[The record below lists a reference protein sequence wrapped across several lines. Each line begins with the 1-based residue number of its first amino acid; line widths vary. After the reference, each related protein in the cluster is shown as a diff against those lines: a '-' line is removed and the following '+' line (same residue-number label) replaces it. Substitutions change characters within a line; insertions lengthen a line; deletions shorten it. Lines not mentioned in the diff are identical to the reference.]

1 MPEIAQ
7 ATITVTPVMKGAQQT
22 ITNDLSEA
30 AQPAG
35 EAAGKVAGASMSEAI
50 GKKMTGAGTA
60 LTKGLT
66 GPITAAAAGAVAA
79 WKSVDEG
86 IDTIIEKTGA
96 SGEALEGM
104 SDILKNLT
112 TTIPTDFSTAGAAI
126 GEVNTRFGL
135 TGQELED
142 LSAQFIKFA
151 KLNGTDVSNSIDS
164 VQAAMA
170 AFGVETESAADVLDI
185 LNKAGQDT
193 GVPLD
198 KLTSSMLANSTALQ
212 EMGFGFNTAVG
223 FMANLEKSG
232 VDSSAV
238 MTGLKKALQNATK
251 DGVSMSDALAD
262 LQEQMANASTD
273 TEAAQAA
280 MELFGAKAGPA
291 IAAAVQDG
299 RLSFDEL
306 SNTVRDWGDSVTDT
320 FDATVDPMDQFQT
333 TLNELKLVGADLVD
347 AAGPLI
353 TDVVGGLTDG
363 VKELSDAWNGLS
375 PEMQETIIK
384 IAGVAAVAGPLLVIG
399 GKAIGGISS
408 LVGGIGSLTGS
419 LGSVASAAGTATA
432 PVAAAGGAI
441 QGAAAGAISMIG
453 AAVALFIA
461 AEAFHVLADSA
472 IEVSSAGGPAIATL
486 AGMAIGIGA
495 LMGIAAACG
504 PALTAG
510 AVGIGVFGVALLAIG
525 GGVDLACTGIAKVVD
540 AVGGLVETIS
550 ANAPEINSIVT
561 NIGETVDGTVTTVS
575 DGITQVIDAIS
586 GGVEG
591 VLGSVAG
598 IFDSMGEAALNA
610 GTGFEMLAGAVI
622 SLTKDTSVLDLG
634 ATLGATAKGVG
645 DINAA
650 ASGAGAAASQIKTLT
665 VSFTDLNKSAQTAT
679 KQSTQFGQSFAR
691 TMTNSQLAIKN
702 AGIAETLGSVMND
715 AYDRADAALDRLES
729 RFRSVDLSFEQHIR
743 VPHFYMNGSFNA
755 ETGSTPWVSTSW
767 WDKATATPY
776 LFKNP
781 TIFGAGEAHDE
792 VLYGREN
799 LLRDIRE
806 ASGGGG
812 VTNYITVNGAENPE
826 DWAIRFAK
834 EFKLQARTA

>member
-7 ATITVTPVMKGAQQT
+7 ATITVTPVMQGAQQT
-22 ITNDLSEA
+22 ITNDLTEA

-35 EAAGKVAGASMSEAI
+35 AAAGKVAGASMSEAI
-50 GKKMTGAGTA
+50 GKKMNSAGTA
-60 LTKGLT
+60 MTKGLT
-66 GPITAAAAGAVAA
+66 APIMAVGTASVAA
-79 WKSVDEG
+79 WRSVDEG
-86 IDTIIEKTGA
+86 LDTIVQKTGA
-96 SGEALEGM
+96 SGEALDDM
-104 SDILKNLT
+104 SQILRNLT
-112 TTIPTDFSTAGAAI
+112 TTIPTDFATAGTAI
-126 GEVNTRFGL
+126 GEVNTRFGV
-135 TGQELED
+135 TGQALED

-151 KLNGTDVSNSIDS
+151 ELNGTDVNSSIDS

-170 AFGVETESAADVLDI
+170 AFGLEAEDAADVLDI
-185 LNKAGQDT
+185 LNKAGQNT
-193 GVPLD
+193 GVPMD
-198 KLTSSMLANSTALQ
+198 KLAQSLLTNSTALQ
-212 EMGFGFNTAVG
+212 EMGFGINTSIG
-223 FMANLEKSG
+223 FLSSLEKSG

-291 IAAAVQDG
+291 IAQAVEDG

-306 SNTVRDWGDSVTDT
+306 TNTVTDWGDSVSTTFEDT
-320 FDATVDPMDQFQT
+320 QDPLDQFQT
-333 TLNELKLVGADLVD
+333 TMNELKLVGADLVD
-347 AAGPLI
+347 AAAPLI
-353 TDVVGGLTDG
+353 TDVLGGLATG
-363 VKELSDAWNGLS
+363 VKDLSEAWNGLS
-375 PEMQETIIK
+375 PEMQDTIIK

-399 GKAIGGISS
+399 GKAIGGIST

-419 LGSVASAAGTATA
+419 LGSVASAAGTAAA
-432 PVAAAGGAI
+432 PVSAAGGAI

-495 LMGIAAACG
+495 LMGVAAACG

-510 AVGIGVFGVALLAIG
+510 AVGIGVFGAALLAIG
-525 GGVDLACTGIAKVVD
+525 GGVDLACTGIAKVTD
-540 AVGGLVETIS
+540 ATGRLVETIS
-550 ANAPEINSIVT
+550 ANAPEINSIVA
-561 NIGETVDGTVTTVS
+561 NIGDTVDGTVTTVS
-575 DGITQVIDAIS
+575 DGITQVINAIS
-586 GGVEG
+586 GGIEG

-598 IFDSMGEAALNA
+598 IFDSMGDAALNA
-610 GTGFEMLAGAVI
+610 GTGFEKLAGAVI

-650 ASGAGAAASQIKTLT
+650 ASGAGTAASQIRGLT
-665 VSFTDLNKSAQTAT
+665 GSFADLNKSAANST
-679 KQSTQFGQSFAR
+679 KAVNQFGTNLGK
-691 TMTNSQLAIKN
+691 TMVNANSSIKN
-702 AGIAETLGSVMND
+702 AGIADSLGAVLAD
-715 AYDRADAALDRLES
+715 AYSRADSALDRLED
-729 RFRSVDLSFEQHIR
+729 RFRNTDLSFEQHIR
-743 VPHFYMNGSFNA
+743 IPHFSMNGSFNA

-767 WDKATATPY
+767 WDKATSTPY
-776 LFKNP
+776 LFRNP

-799 LLRDIRE
+799 LLADIRE
-806 ASGGGG
+806 ASGGS
-812 VTNYITVNGAENPE
+812 TNVYVTVNGAENPE

>member
-22 ITNDLSEA
+22 ITNDLTEA

-35 EAAGKVAGASMSEAI
+35 AAAGKVAGASMSEAI
-50 GKKMTGAGTA
+50 GKKMGSAGTA

-66 GPITAAAAGAVAA
+66 GPITAAGAAAVAS
-79 WKSVDEG
+79 WKSVDAG
-86 IDTIIEKTGA
+86 LDTIIQKTGA
-96 SGEALEGM
+96 SGEALDGM
-104 SDILKNLT
+104 TEILRNIT
-112 TTIPTDFSTAGAAI
+112 TTIPTDFETAGAAI
-126 GEVNTRFGL
+126 GEVNTRFGV

-142 LSAQFIKFA
+142 LSAQFVKFA
-151 KLNGTDVSNSIDS
+151 ALNGTDVSNSIDA

-170 AFGVETESAADVLDI
+170 AFGMDASEAGDALDI

-193 GVPLD
+193 GVPMD
-198 KLTSSMLANSTALQ
+198 KLASTLLANGTALQ
-212 EMGFGFNTAVG
+212 EMGFGFNTASG
-223 FMANLEKSG
+223 FLANLEKSG

-238 MTGLKKALQNATK
+238 LTGLKKALQNATK

-306 SNTVRDWGDSVTDT
+306 SNSVTDWGDSVSNT
-320 FDATVDPMDQFQT
+320 FEGTLDPMDEFQT
-333 TLNELKLVGADLVD
+333 TLNELKLLGADLVE

-363 VKELSDAWNGLS
+363 VTALSEAWNGLS
-375 PEMQETIIK
+375 PEMQDTIIK
-384 IAGVAAVAGPLLVIG
+384 AAGIAAVAGPILVIG
-399 GKAIGGISS
+399 GKVIGGISTIT
-408 LVGGIGSLTGS
+408 GGLGTLTSG
-419 LGSVASAAGTATA
+419 LGNVASAAGSAAA
-432 PVAAAGGAI
+432 PVSAAGGAI

-453 AAVALFIA
+453 AAAALYIA
-461 AEAFHVLADSA
+461 AQAFHVLADSA
-472 IEVSSAGGPAIATL
+472 IEVSSAGTPAIATL

-525 GGVDLACTGIAKVVD
+525 GGVDLACTGIAKVTD
-540 AVGGLVETIS
+540 ATGRLVETIS
-550 ANAPEINSIVT
+550 ANAPEINSVVT
-561 NIGETVDGTVTTVS
+561 NIGETVDGTITTVS

-591 VLGSVAG
+591 VLGAVAG

-702 AGIAETLGSVMND
+702 AGIAETLGAVMND

-776 LFKNP
+776 LFRNP

-806 ASGGGG
+806 ATGGGG
-812 VTNYITVNGAENPE
+812 TNVYVTVNGAENPE

>member
-7 ATITVTPVMKGAQQT
+7 ATITVTPVMQGAQQT
-22 ITNDLSEA
+22 ITNDLTAA

-35 EAAGKVAGASMSEAI
+35 AAAGKVAGASMSEAI
-50 GKKMTGAGTA
+50 GKKMNSAGTA
-60 LTKGLT
+60 MTKGLT
-66 GPITAAAAGAVAA
+66 APIMAVGTASVAA
-79 WKSVDEG
+79 WRSVDEG
-86 IDTIIEKTGA
+86 LDTIVQKTGA
-96 SGEALEGM
+96 SGEALDDM
-104 SDILKNLT
+104 SQILRNLT
-112 TTIPTDFSTAGAAI
+112 TTIPTDFATAGTAI
-126 GEVNTRFGL
+126 GEVNTRFGM
-135 TGQELED
+135 TGQALED

-151 KLNGTDVSNSIDS
+151 ELNGTDVNSSIDS

-170 AFGVETESAADVLDI
+170 AFGLEAEDAADVLDI
-185 LNKAGQDT
+185 LNKAGQNT
-193 GVPLD
+193 GVPMD
-198 KLTSSMLANSTALQ
+198 KLAQSLLTNSTALQ
-212 EMGFGFNTAVG
+212 EMGFGINTSIG
-223 FMANLEKSG
+223 FLSSLEKSG

-291 IAAAVQDG
+291 IAAAVEDG

-306 SNTVRDWGDSVTDT
+306 TNTVRDWGDSVSTTFEDT
-320 FDATVDPMDQFQT
+320 QDPLDQFQT
-333 TLNELKLVGADLVD
+333 TMNELKLVGADLVD
-347 AAGPLI
+347 AAAPLI
-353 TDVVGGLTDG
+353 TDVLGGLATG
-363 VKELSDAWNGLS
+363 VKDLSEAWNGLS

-432 PVAAAGGAI
+432 PVSAAGGAI

-461 AEAFHVLADSA
+461 AEALRVLADSA

-495 LMGIAAACG
+495 LMGVAAACG

-540 AVGGLVETIS
+540 AVGSLVETIS
-550 ANAPEINSIVT
+550 ANAPEINSVVT
-561 NIGETVDGTVTTVS
+561 NIGETVDGTITTVS

-591 VLGSVAG
+591 VLGAVAG

-650 ASGAGAAASQIKTLT
+650 ASGTGAAASQIKTLT

-691 TMTNSQLAIKN
+691 TMANSQMAIKN
-702 AGIAETLGSVMND
+702 AGIAETLGAVMND
-715 AYDRADAALDRLES
+715 AYNRADAALDRLES
-729 RFRSVDLSFEQHIR
+729 RFSSVDLSFEQHIR

-767 WDKATATPY
+767 WDKATSTPY
-776 LFKNP
+776 LFRNP

-799 LLRDIRE
+799 LLADIRE
-806 ASGGGG
+806 ASGGN
-812 VTNYITVNGAENPE
+812 TNVYVTVNGAENPE

>member
-7 ATITVTPVMKGAQQT
+7 ATITVTPVMQGAQQT
-22 ITNDLSEA
+22 ITNDLTAA

-35 EAAGKVAGASMSEAI
+35 AAAGKVAGASMSEAI
-50 GKKMTGAGTA
+50 GKKMNSAGTA
-60 LTKGLT
+60 MTKGLT
-66 GPITAAAAGAVAA
+66 APIMAVGTASVAA
-79 WKSVDEG
+79 WRSVDEG
-86 IDTIIEKTGA
+86 LDTIVQKTGA
-96 SGEALEGM
+96 SGEALDDM
-104 SDILKNLT
+104 SQILRNLT
-112 TTIPTDFSTAGAAI
+112 TTIPTDFATAGTAI
-126 GEVNTRFGL
+126 GEVNTRFGV
-135 TGQELED
+135 TGQALED

-151 KLNGTDVSNSIDS
+151 ELNGTDVNSSIDS

-170 AFGVETESAADVLDI
+170 AFGLEAEDAADVLDI
-185 LNKAGQDT
+185 LNKAGQNT
-193 GVPLD
+193 GVPMD
-198 KLTSSMLANSTALQ
+198 KLAQSLLTNSTALQ
-212 EMGFGFNTAVG
+212 EMGFGINTSIG
-223 FMANLEKSG
+223 FLSSLEKSG

-291 IAAAVQDG
+291 IAAAVEDG

-306 SNTVRDWGDSVTDT
+306 TNTVRDWGDSVSTTFEDT
-320 FDATVDPMDQFQT
+320 QDPLDQFQT
-333 TLNELKLVGADLVD
+333 TMNELKLVGADLVD
-347 AAGPLI
+347 AAAPLI
-353 TDVVGGLTDG
+353 TDVLGGLATG
-363 VKELSDAWNGLS
+363 VKDLSEAWNGLS

-461 AEAFHVLADSA
+461 AEAFRVLADSA

-495 LMGIAAACG
+495 LMGVAAACG

-540 AVGGLVETIS
+540 AVGSLVETIS
-550 ANAPEINSIVT
+550 ANAPEINSVVT
-561 NIGETVDGTVTTVS
+561 NIGETVDGTITTVS

-591 VLGSVAG
+591 VLGAVAG

-691 TMTNSQLAIKN
+691 TMANSQMAIKN
-702 AGIAETLGSVMND
+702 AGIAETLGAVMND
-715 AYDRADAALDRLES
+715 AYNRADAALDRLES
-729 RFRSVDLSFEQHIR
+729 RFSSVDLSFEQHIR

-767 WDKATATPY
+767 WDKATSTPY
-776 LFKNP
+776 LFRNP

-799 LLRDIRE
+799 LLADIRE
-806 ASGGGG
+806 ASGGN
-812 VTNYITVNGAENPE
+812 TNVYVTVNGAENPE

>member
-7 ATITVTPVMKGAQQT
+7 ATITVTPVMQGAQQT
-22 ITNDLSEA
+22 ITNDLTEA

-35 EAAGKVAGASMSEAI
+35 AAAGKVAGASMSEAI
-50 GKKMTGAGTA
+50 GKKMNSAGTA
-60 LTKGLT
+60 MTKGLT
-66 GPITAAAAGAVAA
+66 APIMAVGTASVAA
-79 WKSVDEG
+79 WRSVDEG
-86 IDTIIEKTGA
+86 LDTIVQKTGA
-96 SGEALEGM
+96 SGEALDDM
-104 SDILKNLT
+104 SQILRNLT
-112 TTIPTDFSTAGAAI
+112 TTIPTDFATAGTAI
-126 GEVNTRFGL
+126 GEVNTRFGV
-135 TGQELED
+135 TGQALED

-151 KLNGTDVSNSIDS
+151 ELNGTDVNSSIDS

-170 AFGVETESAADVLDI
+170 AFGLEAEDAADVLDI
-185 LNKAGQDT
+185 LNKAGQNT
-193 GVPLD
+193 GVPMD
-198 KLTSSMLANSTALQ
+198 KLAQSLLTNSTALQ
-212 EMGFGFNTAVG
+212 EMGFGINTSIG
-223 FMANLEKSG
+223 FLSSLEKSG

-291 IAAAVQDG
+291 IAAAVEDG

-306 SNTVRDWGDSVTDT
+306 TNTVTDWGDSVSTTFEDT
-320 FDATVDPMDQFQT
+320 QDPMDQFQT
-333 TLNELKLVGADLVD
+333 TLNELKLLGADLVE

-353 TDVVGGLTDG
+353 TDVVGGLTTG
-363 VKELSDAWNGLS
+363 VKDLSDAWNGLS
-375 PEMQETIIK
+375 PEMQDTIIK

-399 GKAIGGISS
+399 GKAIGGIST

-419 LGSVASAAGTATA
+419 LGSVASAAGTAAA
-432 PVAAAGGAI
+432 PVSAAGGAI

-495 LMGIAAACG
+495 LMGVAAACG

-510 AVGIGVFGVALLAIG
+510 AVGIGVFGAALLAIG
-525 GGVDLACTGIAKVVD
+525 GGVDLACTGIAKVTD
-540 AVGGLVETIS
+540 ATGRLVETIS

-561 NIGETVDGTVTTVS
+561 NIGDTVDGTVTTVS

-591 VLGSVAG
+591 VLGAVAG

-691 TMTNSQLAIKN
+691 TMANSQLAIKN

-715 AYDRADAALDRLES
+715 AYNRADAALDRLES

-767 WDKATATPY
+767 WDKATSTPY
-776 LFKNP
+776 LFRNP

-799 LLRDIRE
+799 LLADIRE
-806 ASGGGG
+806 ASGGS
-812 VTNYITVNGAENPE
+812 TNVYVTVNGAENPE

>member
-86 IDTIIEKTGA
+86 VDTIIEKTGA

-333 TLNELKLVGADLVD
+333 TLNELKLLGADMVE

-353 TDVVGGLTDG
+353 TDVVGGLTEG
-363 VKELSDAWNGLS
+363 VTALSDAWSGLS
-375 PEMQETIIK
+375 PEMQDTIIK
-384 IAGVAAVAGPLLVIG
+384 IAGIAAVAGPILVIG
-399 GKAIGGISS
+399 GKVIGGISTIA
-408 LVGGIGSLTGS
+408 GGLGTLTSS
-419 LGSVASAAGTATA
+419 LGGVASAAGSAAA

-441 QGAAAGAISMIG
+441 EGAAAGAISMIG
-453 AAVALFIA
+453 AAVALYIA
-461 AEAFHVLADSA
+461 AQAMSVLADSA
-472 IEVSSAGGPAIATL
+472 I
-486 AGMAIGIGA
+486 
-495 LMGIAAACG
+495 
-504 PALTAG
+504 
-510 AVGIGVFGVALLAIG
+510 
-525 GGVDLACTGIAKVVD
+525 
-540 AVGGLVETIS
+540 
-550 ANAPEINSIVT
+550 
-561 NIGETVDGTVTTVS
+561 
-575 DGITQVIDAIS
+575 
-586 GGVEG
+586 
-591 VLGSVAG
+591 
-598 IFDSMGEAALNA
+598 
-610 GTGFEMLAGAVI
+610 
-622 SLTKDTSVLDLG
+622 
-634 ATLGATAKGVG
+634 
-645 DINAA
+645 
-650 ASGAGAAASQIKTLT
+650 
-665 VSFTDLNKSAQTAT
+665 
-679 KQSTQFGQSFAR
+679 
-691 TMTNSQLAIKN
+691 
-702 AGIAETLGSVMND
+702 
-715 AYDRADAALDRLES
+715 
-729 RFRSVDLSFEQHIR
+729 
-743 VPHFYMNGSFNA
+743 
-755 ETGSTPWVSTSW
+755 
-767 WDKATATPY
+767 
-776 LFKNP
+776 
-781 TIFGAGEAHDE
+781 
-792 VLYGREN
+792 
-799 LLRDIRE
+799 
-806 ASGGGG
+806 
-812 VTNYITVNGAENPE
+812 
-826 DWAIRFAK
+826 
-834 EFKLQARTA
+834 

>member
-1 MPEIAQ
+1 MPEIAR
-7 ATITVTPVMKGAQQT
+7 ATITVTPVMQGAQQT
-22 ITNDLSEA
+22 ITNDLTEA

-35 EAAGKVAGASMSEAI
+35 AAAGKVAGASMSEAI
-50 GKKMTGAGTA
+50 GKKMNSAGTA
-60 LTKGLT
+60 MTKGLT
-66 GPITAAAAGAVAA
+66 APIMAVGTASVAA

-86 IDTIIEKTGA
+86 LDTIVQKTGA
-96 SGEALEGM
+96 SGEALDDM
-104 SDILKNLT
+104 SQIMRNLT
-112 TTIPTDFSTAGAAI
+112 TTIPTDFATAGTAI
-126 GEVNTRFGL
+126 GEVNTRFGV
-135 TGQELED
+135 TGQALED

-151 KLNGTDVSNSIDS
+151 ELNGTDVNSSIDS

-170 AFGVETESAADVLDI
+170 AFGLEAEDAADVLDI
-185 LNKAGQDT
+185 LNKAGQNT
-193 GVPLD
+193 GVPMD
-198 KLTSSMLANSTALQ
+198 KLAQSLLTNSTALQ
-212 EMGFGFNTAVG
+212 EMGFGINTSIG
-223 FMANLEKSG
+223 FLSSLEKSG

-291 IAAAVQDG
+291 IASAVADG

-306 SNTVRDWGDSVTDT
+306 TNTVRDWGDSVSTTFEDT
-320 FDATVDPMDQFQT
+320 QDPLDQFQT
-333 TLNELKLVGADLVD
+333 TMNELKLLGADLVE

-353 TDVVGGLTDG
+353 TDVVGGLTTG
-363 VKELSDAWNGLS
+363 VKDLSDAWNGLS

-495 LMGIAAACG
+495 LMGVAAACG

-510 AVGIGVFGVALLAIG
+510 AVGIGVFGAALLAIG
-525 GGVDLACTGIAKVVD
+525 GGVDLACTGIAKVTD
-540 AVGGLVETIS
+540 ATGRLVETIS

-561 NIGETVDGTVTTVS
+561 NIGDTVDGTVTTVS

-586 GGVEG
+586 GGIEG

-598 IFDSMGEAALNA
+598 IFDSMGNAALNA
-610 GTGFEMLAGAVI
+610 GTGFEKLAGAVI

-650 ASGAGAAASQIKTLT
+650 ASGAGTAASQIRGLT
-665 VSFTDLNKSAQTAT
+665 GSFTDLNKSAANST
-679 KQSTQFGQSFAR
+679 KAVNQFGTNIGK
-691 TMTNSQLAIKN
+691 TMVNANSSIKN
-702 AGIAETLGSVMND
+702 AGIADSLGAVLAD
-715 AYDRADAALDRLES
+715 AYSRADSSLDRLED
-729 RFRSVDLSFEQHIR
+729 RFRNTDLSFEQHIR
-743 VPHFYMNGSFNA
+743 IPHFSMNGSFNA

-767 WDKATATPY
+767 WDKATSTPY
-776 LFKNP
+776 LFRNP

-799 LLRDIRE
+799 LLADIRE
-806 ASGGGG
+806 ASGGS
-812 VTNYITVNGAENPE
+812 TNVYVTVNGAENPE